1 MGIKYQLPAWLQRI
15 YPGAIWRGDTTRKVV
30 YLTFVD
36 GPIPEVT
43 PKLLDVLEQEKVHAT
58 FFMVADNVTKYP
70 QIYHRV
76 VANGHRIGNHTYH
89 HIKGTKYKL
98 ADYIADVKKADV
110 ILGGTK
116 LFRPPYGRVLPKQLI
131 ALRSQGYKIILW
143 DVLTHDYEK
152 SHTAEDLVRIVKRYV
167 RNGSI
172 ITFHDSI
179 KSNERMLAAVPMVI
193 RELRNEGYTFET
205 L

>member
-30 YLTFVD
+30 YLTFDD

-43 PKLLDVLEQEKVHAT
+43 PRLLDVLEQEKVHAT

>member
-15 YPGAIWRGDTTRKVV
+15 YPGAIWRGDTTCKVV
-30 YLTFVD
+30 YLTFDD
-36 GPIPEVT
+36 GPIPSVT
-43 PKLLDVLEQEKVHAT
+43 PALLDILEKEKVHAT

-76 VANGHRIGNHTYH
+76 VANGHKVGNHTYH

-116 LFRPPYGRVLPKQLI
+116 LFRPPYGRILPKQI
-131 ALRSQGYKIILW
+131 FALRSMGYKIILW
-143 DVLTHDYEK
+143 DVLTHDYDKNYSADEMAK
-152 SHTAEDLVRIVKRYV
+152 IVKRYA

-172 ITFHDSI
+172 IAFHDSL
-179 KSNERMLAAVPMVI
+179 KSNERMLATVPRVI
-193 RELRNEGYTFET
+193 QELRNEGYTFET

>member
-1 MGIKYQLPAWLQRI
+1 M
-15 YPGAIWRGDTTRKVV
+15 V
-30 YLTFVD
+30 YLTFDD

-76 VANGHRIGNHTYH
+76 VANGHRVGNHTFH
-89 HIKGTKYKL
+89 HIKGTRYKL

-179 KSNERMLAAVPMVI
+179 KSNERMLAAIPMVI

>member
-30 YLTFVD
+30 YLTFDD

-43 PKLLDVLEQEKVHAT
+43 PKLLDVLEKEKVHAT

-131 ALRSQGYKIILW
+131 ALRSMGYKIILW

-152 SHTAEDLVRIVKRYV
+152 SHSAEDLVRIVKRYV

-179 KSNERMLAAVPMVI
+179 KSNERMLAAVPQVI

>member
-30 YLTFVD
+30 YLTFDD
-36 GPIPEVT
+36 GPIPDVT
-43 PKLLDVLEQEKVHAT
+43 PKLLDVLEKEKVHAT

>member
-30 YLTFVD
+30 YLTFDD

-43 PKLLDVLEQEKVHAT
+43 PKLLDVLEKEKVHAT

-116 LFRPPYGRVLPKQLI
+116 LFRPPYGRVLPKQLS

>member
-30 YLTFVD
+30 YLTFDD

>member
-30 YLTFVD
+30 YLTFDD

-58 FFMVADNVTKYP
+58 LFMVADNVTKYP

>member
-30 YLTFVD
+30 YLTFDD
-36 GPIPEVT
+36 GPIPDVT
-43 PKLLDVLEQEKVHAT
+43 PKLLDVLEKEKVHAT

-116 LFRPPYGRVLPKQLI
+116 LLRPPYGRVLPKQLI

>member
-30 YLTFVD
+30 YLTFDD
-36 GPIPEVT
+36 GPVPEVT
-43 PKLLDVLEQEKVHAT
+43 PKLLDILEAEKVHAT

-89 HIKGTKYKL
+89 HIKGTRYKL
-98 ADYIADVKKADV
+98 EEYIADVKKADV

-116 LFRPPYGRVLPKQLI
+116 LFRPPYGRLLPKQNL
-131 ALRSQGYKIILW
+131 ALRMKGYKIILW
-143 DVLTHDYEK
+143 DVLTHDYDK
-152 SHTAEDLVRIVKRYV
+152 SHSAEDMVRIVKRYV

-179 KSNERMLAAVPMVI
+179 KSNERMLAAVPQVI
-193 RELRNEGYTFET
+193 RELRNDGYTFET

>member
-30 YLTFVD
+30 YLTFDD

-43 PKLLDVLEQEKVHAT
+43 PKLLDILEKEKVHAT
-58 FFMVADNVTKYP
+58 FFMVADNVTKHP

-76 VANGHRIGNHTYH
+76 VANGHKVGNHTYN

-98 ADYIADVKKADV
+98 ADYIANVKKADV

-116 LFRPPYGRVLPKQLI
+116 LFRPPYGRIWPKEII
-131 ALRSQGYKIILW
+131 ALRSMGYKIILW
-143 DVLTHDYEK
+143 DVLTHDYDKNCSADEMVK
-152 SHTAEDLVRIVKRYV
+152 IVTRYA

-172 ITFHDSI
+172 IAFHDSL
-179 KSNERMLAAVPMVI
+179 KSNERMLAAVPRVI
-193 RELRNEGYTFET
+193 QELRNEGYTFET

>member
-15 YPGAIWRGDTTRKVV
+15 YPGAIWRGDTTRNVV
-30 YLTFVD
+30 YLTFDD

>member
-30 YLTFVD
+30 YLTFDD

-193 RELRNEGYTFET
+193 RELRNEGYMFET

>member
-30 YLTFVD
+30 YLTFDD

-193 RELRNEGYTFET
+193 RELRNDGYTFET

>member
-30 YLTFVD
+30 YLTFDD
-36 GPIPEVT
+36 GPIPSVT
-43 PKLLDVLEQEKVHAT
+43 PALLDILEKEKVHAT

-76 VANGHRIGNHTYH
+76 VANGHKVGNHTYH

-116 LFRPPYGRVLPKQLI
+116 LFRPPYGRILPKQI
-131 ALRSQGYKIILW
+131 FALRSMGYKIILW
-143 DVLTHDYEK
+143 DVLTHDYDKNYSADEMAK
-152 SHTAEDLVRIVKRYV
+152 IVKRYA

-172 ITFHDSI
+172 IAFHDSL
-179 KSNERMLAAVPMVI
+179 KSNERMLATVPRVI
-193 RELRNEGYTFET
+193 QELRNEGYTFET

>member
-15 YPGAIWRGDTTRKVV
+15 YPGAVWRGDTTRKVV
-30 YLTFVD
+30 YLTFDD

>member
-30 YLTFVD
+30 YLTFDD

-43 PKLLDVLEQEKVHAT
+43 PKLLDILEKEKVHAT
-58 FFMVADNVTKYP
+58 FFMVADNVTKHP

-76 VANGHRIGNHTYH
+76 VANGHKVGNHTYH

-98 ADYIADVKKADV
+98 ADYIANVKKADV

-116 LFRPPYGRVLPKQLI
+116 LFRPPYGRILPKQNLT
-131 ALRSQGYKIILW
+131 LRSMGYKIILW
-143 DVLTHDYEK
+143 DVLTHDYDKNYSADEMVK
-152 SHTAEDLVRIVKRYV
+152 IVTRYA

-172 ITFHDSI
+172 IVFHDSL
-179 KSNERMLAAVPMVI
+179 KSNERMLAAVPRVI
-193 RELRNEGYTFET
+193 KELRNEGYTFET

>member
-30 YLTFVD
+30 YLTFDD
-36 GPIPEVT
+36 GPIPLVT
-43 PKLLDVLEQEKVHAT
+43 PALLDILEKEKVHAT

-76 VANGHRIGNHTYH
+76 VANGHKVGNHTYH

-116 LFRPPYGRVLPKQLI
+116 LFRPPYGRILPKQI
-131 ALRSQGYKIILW
+131 FALRSMGYKIILW
-143 DVLTHDYEK
+143 DVLTHDYDKNYSADEMAK
-152 SHTAEDLVRIVKRYV
+152 IVKRYA

-172 ITFHDSI
+172 IAFHDSL
-179 KSNERMLAAVPMVI
+179 KSNERMLATVPRVI
-193 RELRNEGYTFET
+193 QELRNEGYTFET

>member
-30 YLTFVD
+30 YLTFDD
-36 GPIPEVT
+36 GPIPSVT
-43 PKLLDVLEQEKVHAT
+43 PALLDILEKEKVHAT

-76 VANGHRIGNHTYH
+76 VANGHKVGNHTYH

-116 LFRPPYGRVLPKQLI
+116 LFRPPYGRILPKQI
-131 ALRSQGYKIILW
+131 FALRSMGYKIILW
-143 DVLTHDYEK
+143 DVLTHDYDKNYSADEMAK
-152 SHTAEDLVRIVKRYV
+152 IVKRYA

-172 ITFHDSI
+172 IAFHDSL
-179 KSNERMLAAVPMVI
+179 KSNERMLATVPQVI
-193 RELRNEGYTFET
+193 QELRNEGYTFET

>member
-1 MGIKYQLPAWLQRI
+1 MKYQLPAWLQRI

-30 YLTFVD
+30 YLTFDD

>member
-30 YLTFVD
+30 YLTFDD

-43 PKLLDVLEQEKVHAT
+43 PKLLDVLEKEKVHAT

>member
-1 MGIKYQLPAWLQRI
+1 MGIKYQIPAWLQRI
-15 YPGAIWRGDTTRKVV
+15 YPGAIWRGDTSRKVV
-30 YLTFVD
+30 YLTFDD

-43 PKLLDVLEQEKVHAT
+43 PKLLSILEQEKVRAT

-70 QIYHRV
+70 EIYHRV
-76 VANGHRIGNHTYH
+76 VANGHTVGNHTYH

-98 ADYIADVKKADV
+98 ADYVADVKKADV

-116 LFRPPYGRVLPKQLI
+116 LFRPPYGRILPKQII
-131 ALRSQGYKIILW
+131 ALRSKGYKIILW
-143 DVLTHDYEK
+143 DVLTHDYDKAYSADEM
-152 SHTAEDLVRIVKRYV
+152 VQIVKRYT

-172 ITFHDSI
+172 IAFHDSL
-179 KSNERMLAAVPMVI
+179 KSNERMLAAVPQVI
-193 RELRNEGYTFET
+193 KELRNEGYTFET